1 MPEHNE
7 SNNTQ
12 LQIENIKQ
20 CLEKRGSHVRT
31 FLRCKE
37 KDSPLVLG

>member
-12 LQIENIKQ
+12 LQLEN
-20 CLEKRGSHVRT
+20 CLGKKGSRIT
-31 FLRCKE
+31 TLL
-37 KDSPLVLG
+37 SPM